1 MSVAVPTHQT
11 TTRRRTPRRSPWKR
25 RLAAVWPPVLLAALI
40 VVVWEL
46 VVVVFDISELTIAKP
61 TAIASEIGEMRSLL
75 FDATWATT
83 QEIVYGFVLSA
94 IVGAA
99 LALLVARFAWLDR
112 ALYPLIVLFQNV
124 PKVALAPIFILW
136 FGYGLTPKLLL
147 VVVIA
152 FFPVTVNMRAGLNA
166 ADQDLMLLM
175 RSVGASRWQILSRIQ
190 LPTSLPFLFAG
201 LRIAITFSVIGA
213 IVAEFAGAQEGL
225 GYLIQFGSTQL
236 DTPLVFAALTF
247 VSILGLVLYYALAAL
262 EWLVGRRFPMPRA
275 DAA

>member
-1 MSVAVPTHQT
+1 MSVAVPTQQSGA
-11 TTRRRTPRRSPWKR
+11 RRRTPRRSPWKR

-40 VVVWEL
+40 LVVWEL

-225 GYLIQFGSTQL
+225 GYLIQYGSTQL
-236 DTPLVFAALTF
+236 DTPMVFAALTF
-247 VSILGLVLYYALAAL
+247 VSVLGLVLYYALAGL
-262 EWLVGRRFPMPRA
+262 EWLVGRRFPMPRV
-275 DAA
+275 DA